1 MKLVELNLYDDIN
14 KKDFPIKN
22 FEKTFESQ
30 YWTTG
35 HWDSFDLTTYTDN
48 TSLDFEV
55 SLKSDSKS
63 NIGILT
69 FTSSETNE
77 IWAELSGTNDAM
89 SCTVNLSCLN
99 NSINVTF
106 SKVKIANQNYDLQEI
121 DKRTKD
127 LSLTKMSINN
137 SFQSLVD

>member
-1 MKLVELNLYDDIN
+1 
-14 KKDFPIKN
+14 
-22 FEKTFESQ
+22 
-30 YWTTG
+30 
-35 HWDSFDLTTYTDN
+35 
-48 TSLDFEV
+48 
-55 SLKSDSKS
+55 
-63 NIGILT
+63 
-69 FTSSETNE
+69 
-77 IWAELSGTNDAM
+77 M

-137 SFQSLVD
+137 SFQSLVDQLKEWINEKYKFNKLLLKVNKCKL